1 MRSAPLMFVNGVDEI
16 LEIPVS
22 IIKPLSD
29 SINRK

>member
-1 MRSAPLMFVNGVDEI
+1 MRSAPLMFVNGVD
-16 LEIPVS
+16 EIPVS